1 MSNFFSSIWWLAVTL
16 GLLVT
21 FHEFGH
27 YWVAR
32 RFGVKVLR
40 FSIGFGK
47 PLWTRIGKDGTEYCI
62 AAIPLGGY
70 VKFLDSREYDVGPA
84 ERSGDFTAKPIWQ
97 RMLIVI
103 AGPAFNLIFTIFAL
117 WAMFVVGKPDYQPL
131 VGRADGIAATAGFA
145 AGDRIDSIAGEPV
158 SNWTDASLVLLGHA
172 LDRRDIA
179 VAVTAADGSRHSRQL
194 DLSRIDAGK
203 DDMAALR
210 AIGLVPKFA
219 LYGTPGVGEVA
230 AGSPAEAAGIKVGDR
245 VISLNGKP
253 VADWDSL
260 VSTVQ
265 AEAQPGTA
273 LKLSVLRE
281 DKPLELAVTP
291 RQETNEQGKQVWRV
305 GIGQRTGERA
315 PYDALLRYGPL
326 EAVPAALRETA
337 NLTGKTL
344 AMLKRML
351 VGTASLQNLSGP
363 VTIAQVA
370 NASAQEGSAH
380 FFQFLALISL
390 SLCIMNLL
398 PIPILDGGHLVYYLI
413 ESIKGSPLSE
423 KALIAGQY
431 AGLVLLAALMGLAF
445 YNDIVHRILS

>member
-47 PLWTRIGKDGTEYCI
+47 PLWTRTGKDGTEYCI

-70 VKFLDSREYDVGPA
+70 VKFLDSREVDVSPA

-97 RMLIVI
+97 RMLIVA

-172 LDRRDIA
+172 LDRRDID
-179 VAVTAADGSRHSRQL
+179 VAVTAADGTRHSRRL

-203 DDMAALR
+203 DDLAALR
-210 AIGLVPKFA
+210 AIGLTPQFA
-219 LYGTPGVGEVA
+219 TSGEPSVGDVA
-230 AGSPAEAAGIKVGDR
+230 KGSPAEAAGVKAGDR
-245 VISLNGKP
+245 ILALDGTP
-253 VADWDSL
+253 LADWEAL
-260 VSTVQ
+260 IGAVQ
-265 AEAQPGTA
+265 SGSRAGSA
-273 LKLSVLRE
+273 LTLRVQR
-281 DKPLELAVTP
+281 DGKPLELAVTP
-291 RQETNEQGKQVWRV
+291 RQETNEQGKPVWRL
-305 GIGQRTGERA
+305 GIAPKIEKP

-390 SLCIMNLL
+390 SLCIMNLM